1 MNSLTSLHNFLT
13 NATNIFNFVLSI
25 ELAIACICG
34 VWQGFRFGEATVGK
48 ITELATITAMLF
60 GAWQWWP
67 HQLVLLT
74 VLPQLAFWVFVG
86 GLVGCTFR
94 WVFERTVARKSCQT
108 ID

>member
-1 MNSLTSLHNFLT
+1 VRTRSRQPD
-13 NATNIFNFVLSI
+13 A
-25 ELAIACICG
+25 ECG
-34 VWQGFRFGEATVGK
+34 RANGGREASVGK

-86 GLVGCTFR
+86 GLIGCTFG
-94 WVFERTVARKSCQT
+94 WVFEQAVPRN
-108 ID
+108 

>member
-1 MNSLTSLHNFLT
+1 MPLTSLILCCRSNWLT
-13 NATNIFNFVLSI
+13 PASA
-25 ELAIACICG
+25 ECG
-34 VWQGFRFGEATVGK
+34 RANGGREATVGK

-94 WVFERTVARKSCQT
+94 WVFQQAVARN
-108 ID
+108 